1 MSATE
6 VIEPAVP
13 SRRRALPAFGLPVVV
28 LVALLAL
35 AWGGWRGYRVVV
47 ERGEA
52 LAGLAAARANAEQRL
67 QAATVEVAA
76 MRREVEGFSRRLS
89 DTEAVNKSLREETLG
104 LGQRANLIE
113 DALASLAERRM
124 SGSVA
129 LRLNEAEFLLR
140 LGQERLALF
149 GDPAATVAAFQL
161 ADSELASIDDP
172 ALAGVRQTIA
182 AELKALNDASASQPA
197 AHLAALERLAD
208 AVPTLPA
215 RSTPQPAVAADA
227 GARGWWD
234 RALSVL
240 GQFVRVRR
248 LDPGGT
254 ALANPLNVVAAREA
268 LGLELL
274 LAKAA
279 LAVGDAPRYRAAL
292 ADVRMRLAETFDPQ
306 APAVVEGLAAIDAA
320 RSAADANAVPEVGKA
335 IAELRNLRATRA
347 LAEISAR
354 APVDIAPVEVG
365 PVEVGPVDAGPV
377 EKDDR

>member
-1 MSATE
+1 M
-6 VIEPAVP
+6 
-13 SRRRALPAFGLPVVV
+13 PAFGLPLLV

-35 AWGGWRGYRVVV
+35 AWGGWRAYRVVV
-47 ERGEA
+47 ERGES
-52 LAGLAAARANAEQRL
+52 LAGLAAARASAEQRL

-76 MRREVEGFSRRLS
+76 MRREVEAFSRRLA

-124 SGSVA
+124 AGSVA

-140 LGQERLALF
+140 MGQERLALF
-149 GDPAATVAAFQL
+149 GDPAATMAAFQL

-182 AELKALNDASASQPA
+182 AEIKSLNDASASQPA
-197 AHLAALERLAD
+197 AHLAALERLAA

-215 RSTPQPAVAADA
+215 RSTPQAVLAADA
-227 GARGWWD
+227 STRGWWD
-234 RALSVL
+234 RAMSVL

-248 LDPGGT
+248 LDAGDA

-279 LAVGDAPRYRAAL
+279 LAAGDAPRYRAAL
-292 ADVRMRLAETFDPQ
+292 ADVRTRLAEGFDPQ
-306 APAVVEGLAAIDAA
+306 AAAVREGLAAIDAA
-320 RSAADANAVPEVGKA
+320 RSAADANSVPAVGKA

-347 LAEISAR
+347 LAEISAP
-354 APVDIAPVEVG
+354 ASVDGGAATSA
-365 PVEVGPVDAGPV
+365 PVDAGLV

>member
-248 LDPGGT
+248 LDPGGK

-279 LAVGDAPRYRAAL
+279 LAVGDTPRYRAAL

-347 LAEISAR
+347 LAEISAPASGDAR
-354 APVDIAPVEVG
+354 PVEVA
-365 PVEVGPVDAGPV
+365 PIDAGPV